1 MAQEFARQ
9 FYNSKA
15 WKACRASFIAYR
27 QSIDG
32 GLCQTCHENTGY
44 IVHHDIWLTP
54 QNINDPDISLNHR
67 HLKYDCLVCH
77 NKEKEN
83 EEKEKYYFGKD
94 GQIYE
99 LPPSEYV

>member
-1 MAQEFARQ
+1 MAREFSRK
-9 FYNSKA
+9 FYASIA
-15 WKACRASFIAYR
+15 WKKCRASFIAYR

-32 GLCQTCHENTGY
+32 GLCQTCKENPGY
-44 IVHHDIWLTP
+44 IVHHDVWLTP
-54 QNINDPDISLNHR
+54 DNINDPDIALNHK

-83 EEKEKYYFGKD
+83 GEKEKYFFGPD

-99 LPPSEYV
+99 KIKDDY